1 MFNLELAVQFLA
13 GAALALF
20 LTPAFRRIGLSE
32 KAAQYC
38 WLAAWLAFGVGMV
51 LSICATVQ
59 WMIR

>member
-20 LTPAFRRIGLSE
+20 LTPAFRRIGLPE
-32 KAAQYC
+32 KAAQFS

-51 LSICATVQ
+51 VSIGATVQ